1 MTILEAIRMD
11 RDSLKLLLIFSK
23 SALESLDAAAH
34 PNRSSYINFIIRD
47 ESDLLKNLQEI
58 LTGLDLELLQNSEQ
72 QKSSL

>member
-47 ESDLLKNLQEI
+47 EIRLA
-58 LTGLDLELLQNSEQ
+58 
-72 QKSSL
+72 